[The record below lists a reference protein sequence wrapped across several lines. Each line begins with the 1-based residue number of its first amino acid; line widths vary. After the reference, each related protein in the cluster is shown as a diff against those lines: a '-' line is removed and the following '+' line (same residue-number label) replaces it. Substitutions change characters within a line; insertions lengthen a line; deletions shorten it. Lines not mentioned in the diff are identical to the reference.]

1 MKKSYAVIGLGRF
14 GSSVAL
20 ALSEAGVQVLAI
32 DSDAESVKRIA
43 PFVTCA
49 VNIDVCDTDAMKEVG
64 LDDIDGVV
72 VAMGHN
78 LEASAMSI
86 ITAKEMGVPYI
97 IAKSNSDEMAKIL
110 MKIGADKVVYPEKDA
125 GYNVAKKLLCSN
137 FMEFFEISDDLG
149 VAEITVKKEW
159 VGKTI
164 KELNL
169 RKNYKINIVA
179 IKEGNKVISDIDPDA
194 RLRED
199 SRLIVIMSESSMKR
213 MM

>member
-137 FMEFFEISDDLG
+137 FMEFFEISKDLG

-159 VGKTI
+159 IGRTI

-169 RKNYKINIVA
+169 RKEYKINIVA
-179 IKEGNKVISDIDPDA
+179 IKEGNKVISDIDPDT
-194 RLRED
+194 RLKED
-199 SRLIVIMSESSMKR
+199 SRLIVIMSEASLKR

>member
-14 GSSVAL
+14 GSSVAM